1 MSRGRALA
9 ALSVLTAEQWGMVT
23 AAQAR
28 WLGVSR
34 VDIGRLL
41 ADGSLELV
49 AGAARVY
56 RLVGSPPDP
65 DLDPLRGAWLQLGAD
80 RPAML
85 RLGDPDAV
93 TSHRSAANALGLGDV
108 IASVHEFYVTGRRQ
122 PRRGDL
128 RLRGWGSMCRDQWQV
143 SGGLPVCMVDRVI
156 ADLLAD
162 REDESAVARICQD
175 AVHAGLLD
183 PARLDRLTA
192 PHAAA
197 YGAAGAAMFAA
208 RLLGPAMGSTAMG
221 STVVDS
227 TAANNGADL
236 GEEM

>member
-1 MSRGRALA
+1 LA
-9 ALSVLTAEQWGMVT
+9 ALSALTAEQWGMVT

-49 AGAARVY
+49 GGAARVY
-56 RLVGSPPDP
+56 RLAGSPPDP
-65 DLDPLRGAWLQLGAD
+65 ELDPLRGAWLQLGGD
-80 RPAML
+80 RPAVL

-93 TSHRSAANALGLGDV
+93 TSHRSAAVALGLGDV
-108 IASVHEFYVTGRRQ
+108 IAGVHEFYVTSRRQ

-128 RLRGWGSMCRDQWQV
+128 RLRGWGTLCRDQWHV
-143 SGGLPVCMVDRVI
+143 TDGLPVCMVDRMV

-162 REDESAVARICQD
+162 REDESAVAGICQD

-183 PARLDRLTA
+183 PGHLAGLVA
-192 PHAAA
+192 PHEAA
-197 YGAAGAAMFAA
+197 YGVADAVTLAA
-208 RLLGPAMGSTAMG
+208 RLLG
-221 STVVDS
+221 
-227 TAANNGADL
+227 TAAGEGSAD
-236 GEEM
+236 GGKEA

>member
-41 ADGSLELV
+41 ADGALESV

-56 RLVGSPPDP
+56 RLAGSPPDP
-65 DLDPLRGAWLQLGAD
+65 ELDPLRGAWLQLGGD

-93 TSHRSAANALGLGDV
+93 TSHRSAAIALGLGDV
-108 IASVHEFYVTGRRQ
+108 IAGTHEFYVTSRRQ

-128 RLRGWGSMCRDQWQV
+128 RLRGWGTLCRDQWQV
-143 SGGLPVCMVDRVI
+143 TDGLPVCVVGRII

-162 REDESAVARICQD
+162 REDESAVAGICQD

-183 PARLDRLTA
+183 PGCLAGLVA

-197 YGAAGAAMFAA
+197 YGAADATTLVA
-208 RLLGPAMGSTAMG
+208 RLLGTE
-221 STVVDS
+221 
-227 TAANNGADL
+227 ADA
-236 GEEM
+236 GRDA

>member
-1 MSRGRALA
+1 MSRGKALA
-9 ALSVLTAEQWGMVT
+9 ALSVMTAEQWGMVT

-41 ADGSLELV
+41 ADGALERV
-49 AGAARVY
+49 PGAARVY
-56 RLVGSPPDP
+56 RLSGSPPDP
-65 DLDPLRGAWLQLGAD
+65 ELDPLRGAWLQLCGGGA
-80 RPAML
+80 
-85 RLGDPDAV
+85 RLTLADPGVV

-128 RLRGWGSMCRDQWQV
+128 RLRGWGTLGRDQWHV
-143 SGGLPVCMVDRVI
+143 HGGLPVCGADRIV

-162 REDESAVARICQD
+162 REDESAVAGICQD

-183 PARLDRLTA
+183 PGHLAGVAA

-197 YGAAGAAMFAA
+197 YGAANAAVLAA
-208 RLLGPAMGSTAMG
+208 RLLGY
-221 STVVDS
+221 
-227 TAANNGADL
+227 AAKA
-236 GEEM
+236 GEEA

>member
-1 MSRGRALA
+1 
-9 ALSVLTAEQWGMVT
+9 MVT

-41 ADGSLELV
+41 ADGVLERV

-56 RLVGSPPDP
+56 RLAGSPPDP
-65 DLDPLRGAWLQLGAD
+65 ELDPLRGAWLQLCGD

-85 RLGDPDAV
+85 KLADPGAV

-108 IASVHEFYVTGRRQ
+108 ITSVHEFYVTGRRQ

-128 RLRGWGSMCRDQWQV
+128 RLRGWGNLGRDQWHV
-143 SGGLPVCMVDRVI
+143 AGGLPVCMAGRIV

-162 REDESAVARICQD
+162 REDESVVAGICQD
-175 AVHAGLLD
+175 AVHGGLLD
-183 PARLDRLTA
+183 PRHLARLAA

-197 YGAAGAAMFAA
+197 YGAADGAVFAA
-208 RLLGPAMGSTAMG
+208 RLLAAPAGPGGAGVANAG
-221 STVVDS
+221 AG
-227 TAANNGADL
+227 TAASAGKEA
-236 GEEM
+236 